1 MNKKVFLYGI
11 AGVED
16 NYRIVRWIFIDGET
30 EPVSIKSIVRGAGYL
45 KFKNP
50 GIEHVYAI
58 DEGAS
63 VALAYKAA
71 KSNKSITN
79 NIDFKLMLEN
89 EGLLII

>member
-11 AGVED
+11 AGAQD
-16 NYRIVRWIFIDGET
+16 NYRIVRWVFIDGET
-30 EPVSIKSIVRGAGYL
+30 EPVTVKSIVRGAGYL

-63 VALAYKAA
+63 VARAYKAA
-71 KSNKSITN
+71 KMNKSMAN
-79 NIDFKLMLEN
+79 NVEFKLMLEN